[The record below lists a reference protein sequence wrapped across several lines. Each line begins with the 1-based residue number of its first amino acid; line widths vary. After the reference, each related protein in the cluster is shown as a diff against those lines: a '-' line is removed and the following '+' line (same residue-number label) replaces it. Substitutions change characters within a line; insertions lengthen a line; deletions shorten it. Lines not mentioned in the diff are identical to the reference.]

1 MIEGVHGV
9 LLVLTEG
16 AFKAV
21 PAFPDRRSTMRHRIE
36 PECLSPMARAA
47 QCGKDVGS
55 ARKARGDSMVGEVHC
70 PLAAL
75 AGMLCQACQPLLR
88 TLEILAGE
96 AVEVEW
102 CGIRTLRVHL
112 FTIR

>member
-1 MIEGVHGV
+1 
-9 LLVLTEG
+9 
-16 AFKAV
+16 
-21 PAFPDRRSTMRHRIE
+21 
-36 PECLSPMARAA
+36 MARAA